1 MQLQE
6 LLSTFAAN
14 FVRWAAAW
22 LREQVIAAPARAGE
36 IGVPLQ
42 RALGHVKTLAR
53 LVAHAR
59 AWLVE
64 TPLGRQLIFDASGPL
79 AGAIVS
85 LSEEVAIQLVLPLFH
100 GSDSAPAG

>member
-36 IGVPLQ
+36 IGVQLQ
-42 RALGHVKTLAR
+42 RALGHVKTLVR
-53 LVAHAR
+53 VVAHAR

-64 TPLGRQLIFDASGPL
+64 TPLGRQLIFDAAGPL

-85 LSEEVAIQLVLPLFH
+85 LSEEVAIQLVLPRFH